1 MSVEENIVLMRRWF
15 KEVWNEGRVQ
25 TIYDLMDENAIA
37 TGQDQPG
44 VVLHGPADFVA
55 LFNRI
60 RGAFP
65 DIRITLEDAFGAD
78 DKSSPLV
85 RRHDSHRRPPR
96 RPRHQQEGPHHRHH
110 YRAHRKR
117 QSHRRLGRLG
127 PARLDAAALNRRE
140 HSRSQPLD
148 PLTVTNRSN
157 QRLPVAPAWPEPSR
171 GASCRRLLGDS
182 GG

>member
-15 KEVWNEGRVQ
+15 KEIWNEGRVQ
-25 TIYDLMDENAIA
+25 TIYDLMDENATA

-78 DKSSPLV
+78 DKVVV
-85 RRHDSHRRPPR
+85 RWSAVMTHTGDHLGIPATNKKVRITGITIARIAKGKIIEGWDNWDQLALM
-96 RPRHQQEGPHHRHH
+96 QQLST
-110 YRAHRKR
+110 AA
-117 QSHRRLGRLG
+117 ST
-127 PARLDAAALNRRE
+127 AAA
-140 HSRSQPLD
+140 SQ
-148 PLTVTNRSN
+148 
-157 QRLPVAPAWPEPSR
+157 
-171 GASCRRLLGDS
+171 
-182 GG
+182 